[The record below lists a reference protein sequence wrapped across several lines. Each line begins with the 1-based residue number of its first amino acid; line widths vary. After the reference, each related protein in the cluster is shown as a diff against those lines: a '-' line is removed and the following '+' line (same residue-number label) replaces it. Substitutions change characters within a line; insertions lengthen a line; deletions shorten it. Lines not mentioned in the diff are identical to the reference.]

1 MAENPQEMA
10 REIVPVNIED
20 ELKQS
25 YMDYAMSVIVGRA
38 LPDVRDG
45 LKPVHRRVL
54 FAMNELNN
62 DWNKPYKKSAR
73 VVGDVIGKYH
83 PHGDSAVYD
92 TIVRMAQ
99 DFSLRYT
106 LVDGQGNFGSIDGDS
121 AAAMRYTE
129 IRMSKIA
136 HALLADLDKE
146 TVDFVDNY
154 DGTERIPAV
163 LPTRVPNLL
172 VNGSSGIAVG
182 MATNIPPHNLREVV
196 AGCLATL
203 QDPDISVDE
212 LMQYIPGP
220 DFPTGAQINGRA
232 GIVQAYRTGRG
243 RIYVR
248 AKAEVIVDESKG
260 KDTIIIHE
268 IPYQLNK
275 SRLIERIAELVKEK
289 KLEGITALRDE
300 SDKDGLRVVIELR
313 RGEVGD
319 VVLNNLYAQTQ
330 LQSVVGINMVAL
342 VDGEPKVLN
351 LKQVIEAFVR
361 HRREIVTRR
370 TMYLL
375 RKARERGHVL
385 EGLAI
390 ALANID
396 DVIGLIKASPTAAD
410 AREGLMTRSWAS
422 GDVMAMLERAGADA
436 CRPDGLPDALG
447 LHDGQYH
454 LSPAQAQAILDL
466 RLHRLTGLEHEKLL
480 QEYAD
485 KIAEIADYLDILS
498 DPDRL
503 KQVIREELEKIVE
516 EFGDDRKT
524 QISDSA
530 HDLTVEDLISEED
543 RVVTISHGGY
553 AKTQSLTDYQAQRR
567 GGTGRSATAVKDED
581 FVEHLLIASTHA
593 TILCFSNLGKVYW
606 LKVFHIPLAS
616 RTARGRPMVNLLP
629 LDEGERITSIL
640 PIEGYETDHFIFMA
654 TANGTVK
661 KTDMSL
667 FSRQRSVGLRAIEL
681 EEGDVLIG
689 TAVTD
694 GSQDIMLFSSE
705 GKVVRFAESGVR
717 AMGRTAR
724 GVRGIKLGGGHHLIS
739 LVVPQEGSK
748 ILTVSE
754 NGYGKRS
761 ETSEFP
767 VKGRGTKG
775 VIGMTTSE
783 RNGLLVGAE
792 QVWDGDEMMLISNQ
806 GTAVRTR
813 VEEVSVQG
821 RNTQGVRVIRTRE
834 GEALV
839 SVSRI
844 AEDDVEAADVQVAAN
859 VAADYVPT
867 AEPSD
872 ANGSAAEGDEDT
884 GE

>member
-1 MAENPQEMA
+1 MA
-10 REIVPVNIED
+10 REILPVNIED

-62 DWNKPYKKSAR
+62 DWNKAYKKSAR

-106 LVDGQGNFGSIDGDS
+106 LIDGQGNFGSIDGDS

-154 DGTERIPAV
+154 DGTERIPSV

-182 MATNIPPHNLREVV
+182 MATNIPPHNLREVI

-289 KLEGITALRDE
+289 KLEGITELRDE

-351 LKQVIEAFVR
+351 LKQMIEAFVR

-396 DVIGLIKASPTAAD
+396 DVIELIKASPTAAD
-410 AREGLMTRSWAS
+410 AREGLMAQPWAP

-436 CRPDGLPDALG
+436 CRPDDLPEALG

-503 KQVIREELEKIVE
+503 KQVIREELEEIVE

-530 HDLTVEDLISEED
+530 HDLTVEDLITEED

-705 GKVVRFAESGVR
+705 GKVVRFAEAGVR

-783 RNGLLVGAE
+783 RNGSLVGAE

-844 AEDDVEAADVQVAAN
+844 AEDDVETADVQVAAD
-859 VAADYVPT
+859 VAADDVPT

-872 ANGSAAEGDEDT
+872 ASGSAAEGDEDT